1 MVTANTKFVMLAIAI
16 CAATIASLMVDATAS
31 IEQVVIAQNLT
42 ENMTS
47 SSGNMTGT
55 DNASGAISALGT
67 PP

>member
-1 MVTANTKFVMLAIAI
+1 MAIVNTKFVMLAIAI
-16 CAATIASLMVDATAS
+16 ASTIASLMVDATAS